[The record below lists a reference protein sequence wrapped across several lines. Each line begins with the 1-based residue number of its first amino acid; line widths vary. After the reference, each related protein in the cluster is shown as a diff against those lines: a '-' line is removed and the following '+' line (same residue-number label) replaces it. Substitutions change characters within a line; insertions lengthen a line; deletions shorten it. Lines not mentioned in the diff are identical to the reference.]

1 MSSPRGHRSLLT
13 GWGRTAPTSA
23 DVVHAVHPDIVD
35 QAMAEAA
42 RPVDGRRGIVARGLG
57 RSYGDAAQNAGG
69 VVLDA
74 TWLDAIHQVDLESGR
89 VTVGAGVSLQTLME
103 RLVPLG
109 WFVPV
114 TPGTRLV
121 TVGGAI
127 AADIHGKNHHVDGSF
142 CAHVL
147 EMTLVTPTGTVALS
161 AASDPE
167 LFWATAGGMGLTGVV
182 TSATLQMIPIETSYM
197 LVDTERAADL
207 DSVMDKMLTGDDA
220 YRYSVAWIDCQ
231 STGSRLGRSVL
242 TRGDHARLE
251 DLPDRLRRSLDKAR
265 AFVPRTLARVP
276 LTPPSGLLNP
286 LTVGAF
292 NEFWFRKAP
301 LHQVA
306 KPHHMTGFF
315 HPLDGVGD
323 WNRLY
328 GHQGFLQYQ
337 FVVGDEHGETVR
349 TVIERLTVLKLAS
362 FLAVLK
368 RFGPGDPGP
377 LSFPMPGWTLALD
390 LPVGHP
396 ELDQLLDD
404 LDQLVLD
411 AGGRVYL
418 AKDSR
423 VSPATFRAMYPR
435 VDEWQAV
442 RNRVDPEGLLRS
454 DLGRRLGLCT
464 DAGPVVAGADSAPP
478 TPTRR
483 RRAAR
488 TRAPV
493 STTTGSGAPATKTA
507 GSKAPVTKAAG
518 SRARTARTS
527 KGQAAKAA
535 APRAGSGTER
545 VTKAPGQS
553 PSTARTAEKRTP
565 RTEPPPERTAP

>member
-1 MSSPRGHRSLLT
+1 MNTPRTTRELLT
-13 GWGRTAPTSA
+13 GWGRTAATAA
-23 DVVHAVHPDIVD
+23 DVVHAVHPDVVD
-35 QAMAEAA
+35 AAMATSVATST
-42 RPVDGRRGIVARGLG
+42 DGSHGRGLVARGMG

-69 VVLDA
+69 TVLDA
-74 TWLDAIHQVDLESGR
+74 TWLDAVHSVDLEAGL

-103 RLVPLG
+103 RFVPLG

-142 CAHVL
+142 CSHVASL
-147 EMTLVTPTGTVALS
+147 TLVTPTGTHTVTPE
-161 AASDPE
+161 SDPD

-182 TSATLQMIPIETSYM
+182 LDATLRMIPVESSYM
-197 LVDTERAADL
+197 LVDTERAVDL
-207 DSVMDKMLTGDDA
+207 DDVMDKMLTGDDG

-242 TRGDHARLE
+242 TRGDHARLA
-251 DLPDRLRRSLDKAR
+251 DLPARLSGNPDRAR
-265 AFVPRTLARVP
+265 AFVPRQLARVP

-301 LHQVA
+301 KRQLG

-315 HPLDGVGD
+315 HPLDGVGE

-328 GHQGFLQYQ
+328 GGRGFLQYQ
-337 FVVGDEHGETVR
+337 FVVPDAAAETVR
-349 TVIERLTVLKLAS
+349 RIIERLTEVRLAS

-390 LPVGHP
+390 LPVGH
-396 ELDQLLDD
+396 EGLDRLLDD
-404 LDQLVLD
+404 LDEQVLA

-423 VSPATFRAMYPR
+423 LAPDTFRAMYAR
-435 VDEWQAV
+435 VDDFLEV
-442 RNRVDPEGLLRS
+442 KRKVDPEGVLRS
-454 DLGRRLGLCT
+454 DLGRRLGLCA
-464 DAGPVVAGADSAPP
+464 DADP
-478 TPTRR
+478 
-483 RRAAR
+483 
-488 TRAPV
+488 
-493 STTTGSGAPATKTA
+493 
-507 GSKAPVTKAAG
+507 
-518 SRARTARTS
+518 
-527 KGQAAKAA
+527 Q
-535 APRAGSGTER
+535 PRG
-545 VTKAPGQS
+545 
-553 PSTARTAEKRTP
+553 
-565 RTEPPPERTAP
+565 